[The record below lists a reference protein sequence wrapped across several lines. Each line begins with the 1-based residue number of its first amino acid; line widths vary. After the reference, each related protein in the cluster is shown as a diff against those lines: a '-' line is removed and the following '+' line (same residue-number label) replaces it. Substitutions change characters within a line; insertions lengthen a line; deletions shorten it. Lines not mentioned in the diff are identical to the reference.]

1 MKIAALDLGT
11 NSFLC
16 LIAEVRDGCIEK
28 IYADQVE
35 IVRLGQ
41 GVNQNKKF
49 HPDALIRARQCLG
62 RFKNTMDHH
71 KPEVILAMAT
81 SAARDVSNADE
92 LFQVGRDLNIPIE
105 IIPGEKEAEI
115 TYSGALS
122 SLGNS
127 KESVNLNSRW
137 AVIDVGGGSTEIIV
151 GNRHQVLGGGSLNLG
166 GVRLSEKFFSN
177 LTATSVPTE
186 DQINACK
193 SWIDQEIKKLLT
205 ELKQF
210 SITNVIA
217 VAGTPTELARAQQ
230 GMAIDEFIPEKID
243 GYVLSVD
250 DLQQWIKKFSQTTAK
265 QRTENFKINPGRADI
280 ILPGTMILKQTLAAL
295 GMQALTVSTRG
306 VRYGVALEIERRNRI
321 S

>member
-16 LIAEVRDGCIEK
+16 LIAEVRDGVVEK
-28 IYADQVE
+28 TYSDQVE

-49 HPDALIRARQCLG
+49 HPEALLRARQCLTN
-62 RFKNTMDHH
+62 FKNTINHH
-71 KPEVILAMAT
+71 KPDAILAMAT

-92 LFQVGRDLNIPIE
+92 LFQICRDLDIPIE

-115 TYSGALS
+115 TYGGALS
-122 SLGNS
+122 GLSTHNE
-127 KESVNLNSRW
+127 KANSRW

-151 GNRHQVLGGGSLNLG
+151 GTRHQVLGGGSLNLG

-177 LTATSVPTE
+177 LNASSIPSAE
-186 DQINACK
+186 QISLCER
-193 SWIDQEIKKLLT
+193 WIDQEIKKLLND
-205 ELKQF
+205 LKQYG
-210 SITNVIA
+210 ITNVIA

-230 GMAIDEFIPEKID
+230 GMAIDQFVPEKID
-243 GYVLSVD
+243 GYVLSKD
-250 DLQQWIKKFSQTTAK
+250 DLQKWIEKFAKTTPQ
-265 QRTENFKINPGRADI
+265 QRTEKFKINPGRADI
-280 ILPGTMILKQTLAAL
+280 ILAGTMILKQTLAGL

-306 VRYGVALEIERRNRI
+306 VRYGVALEVERRNKI